1 MAFPDNVFALALLG
15 AGLTTAV
22 SVPFWR
28 RWCRRAGAMDD
39 PGQRKL
45 HSAPVPLAGG
55 LKQIERAVIA
65 AVLERCRGNKAAAAR
80 VLGLH
85 RRTLYRLLEAD
96 ASANEQGMPLPLV
109 LDPGAAD
116 SASGAFCS

>member
-55 LKQIERAVIA
+55 LAVMTGLLA
-65 AVLERCRGNKAAAAR
+65 PLLAGALLTLAR
-80 VLGLH
+80 TGL
-85 RRTLYRLLEAD
+85 
-96 ASANEQGMPLPLV
+96 SPLPES
-109 LDPGAAD
+109 PPPI
-116 SASGAFCS
+116 CSTP